1 MTGSAKGSSRP
12 GVAATVA
19 GTLADLVEL
28 GQIRLE
34 LFTIEAREDLNRL
47 ATMALLGALGLVLL
61 SFGLIFLALFL
72 TVLLWDSHR
81 LLALGV
87 FTALFLVGGGVTAA
101 MAWARTRQGLR
112 LFSATLNELRRD
124 QERLRT

>member
-1 MTGSAKGSSRP
+1 MFSLRSALEWYNAVGSRLDEV
-12 GVAATVA
+12 VA
-19 GTLADLVEL
+19 
-28 GQIRLE
+28 LE
-34 LFTIEAREDLNRL
+34 LYKGRTPQTVDLDQL
-47 ATMALLGALGLVLL
+47 
-61 SFGLIFLALFL
+61 
-72 TVLLWDSHR
+72 DR